1 MLHFKRENLIYKV
14 MGLWYNY
21 PKGSDII
28 ANGKLTD
35 QSMDFTVQIINLVKQ
50 LKEQRKSI
58 IFA

>member
-1 MLHFKRENLIYKV
+1 

-21 PKGSDII
+21 LKGSDIMD
-28 ANGKLTD
+28 NGKLAD
-35 QSMDFTVQIINLVKQ
+35 QSMDFAVQVINLVKQ